1 MESEEGQEGEG
12 ERGAG
17 RMEREESGEKIL
29 GLTLSRRQLRKNIGE
44 STRKWHSHDIPYLRK
59 WRERAE
65 DDIAHSCNFTNTFPI
80 ALTTLSCTHDEF

>member
-1 MESEEGQEGEG
+1 MDCEEGQEGEG

-29 GLTLSRRQLRKNIGE
+29 GLTLSRRQLQRNIGE
-44 STRKWHSHDIPYLRK
+44 STRKWHSHDFPYLQK
-59 WRERAE
+59 WQERAE

-80 ALTTLSCTHDEF
+80 ALTTLSRARDEF